1 MENEDGDDFWAHVF
15 INCRCCSQCI
25 IPQVLGDTSIPS
37 WAPGGVQPLA
47 RPDSRPTGAATT
59 LAVDGGDDDDSADG
73 DDDHER
79 IGGGRDLLA
88 PAPHEMRPQRRPDSR
103 PAGAASALAIRDG
116 TDDESADGYDDHER
130 GGVSR
135 APMAHTTHAIRPQR
149 RRDSRP
155 AGAGTTVAAS
165 DDSADGEEE
174 VSDGGRALAP
184 AFGGA
189 RPQAGHRRLA
199 ASRLSN
205 ASSGAEVPPAVM
217 QLAAEFAGDEGLAR
231 PRSATPSSTH
241 RPLGAPA
248 PPEVMQLAAE
258 YAGAEG
264 GQRPATAAPSS
275 VQRASVGAPAPL
287 EVIERAAMYSG
298 HEGAVRPLTAV
309 PSRRPDPVVAGG
321 EDTYSVH
328 EMQVRPQLL
337 VVPAL
342 SRCPS
347 IWSIIH

>member
-59 LAVDGGDDDDSADG
+59 LAVDGGDDDESADG

-79 IGGGRDLLA
+79 VGGGRDLLA

-155 AGAGTTVAAS
+155 AGAETTVAAS